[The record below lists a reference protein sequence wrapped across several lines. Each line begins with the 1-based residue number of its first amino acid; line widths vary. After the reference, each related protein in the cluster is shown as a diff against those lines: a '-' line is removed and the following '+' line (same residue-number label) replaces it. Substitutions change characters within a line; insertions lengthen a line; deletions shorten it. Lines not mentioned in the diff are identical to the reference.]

1 MRYDDILSEA
11 LSKAHALPKKPVPK
25 PVAVKPQVNLEHVI
39 AKITDNLEVLSKVK
53 EPSPQP
59 IEITHDTASLDA
71 LINKLSDLVAIAPTV
86 NVATPDNAVL
96 VDAINSLSK
105 LVRQINQPRSITLSV
120 LRDEDGKMAQIII
133 EQE

>member
-11 LSKAHALPKKPVPK
+11 LSQAHALPRKPAPK
-25 PVAVKPQVNLEHVI
+25 PIAVKPQINLEHVI

-53 EPSPQP
+53 EPLPQS
-59 IEITHDTASLDA
+59 IEITHDTAHREA
-71 LINKLSDLVAIAPTV
+71 LINKLGDLVAIAPTV
-86 NVATPDNAVL
+86 NVSTPDNAIL

-105 LVRQINQPRSITLSV
+105 LIRSLNQPRCVTLNV
-120 LRDEDGKMAQIII
+120 LRDEDGKMAQITI

>member
-11 LSKAHALPKKPVPK
+11 LSQAHALPRKPAPK
-25 PVAVKPQVNLEHVI
+25 PIAVKPQINLEHVI

-53 EPSPQP
+53 EPLPQS
-59 IEITHDTASLDA
+59 IEITHDTAHLEA
-71 LINKLSDLVAIAPTV
+71 LINKLGDLVAIAPMV
-86 NVATPDNAVL
+86 NVSTPDNAIL

-105 LVRQINQPRSITLSV
+105 LVRSLNQPRCVTLNV
-120 LRDEDGKMAQIII
+120 LRDEDGKMAQITI